1 MNNSSS
7 DKIIQKALNS
17 LARLYTNEGSTLYD
31 YNKALSCLNESVAIS
46 KNFDAYTM
54 LGGIYSD
61 KMINSMIRKKQS
73 YIINGLLTRILI
85 GQIM

>member
-1 MNNSSS
+1 
-7 DKIIQKALNS
+7 
-17 LARLYTNEGSTLYD
+17 
-31 YNKALSCLNESVAIS
+31 
-46 KNFDAYTM
+46 M

-61 KMINSMIRKKQS
+61 KNDKFYDPEKQS